1 MQQKIS
7 ASFKFVAVM
16 LHILRGYLTVVLLF
30 PRLSVNQKQQR
41 IHHWALDLL
50 AKLAIKLVVRGK
62 SPTQGPVVLAAN
74 HISWLDI
81 ILLQATCT
89 CRFVAKSEVRQ
100 WPVIGTLATAANTL
114 FIERA
119 SPRDAVR
126 VVHQMVT
133 QLRAGEVLAIFP
145 EGTTSNGV
153 NLLAFHANLFQAPIT
168 ANVPVQP
175 VALQFLV
182 RSSGQRSLAPCYI
195 GDDSLLGSIWRT
207 LNAPHLGALV
217 TFGDPQLPLGRQRR
231 DWATDMRTNVA
242 ALFENQH
249 PRVADN

>member
-16 LHILRGYLTVVLLF
+16 LHILRGYLTVLIIF
-30 PRLSVNQKQQR
+30 PHLSLHQKQQR
-41 IHHWALDLL
+41 IRHWALDLL
-50 AKLAIKLVVRGK
+50 AKLAIELVVHGK
-62 SPTQGPVVLAAN
+62 PPAHGPVVLAAN

-81 ILLQATCT
+81 ILLQATST

-100 WPVIGTLATAANTL
+100 WPVIGTLANAVNTL

-119 SPRDAVR
+119 SPRDAMR

-133 QLRAGEVLAIFP
+133 QLRAGDVLAIFP

-153 NLLAFHANLFQAPIT
+153 NLLTFHSNLFQAPIT
-168 ANVPVQP
+168 ANVPMQP
-175 VALQFLV
+175 VALQFLD

-195 GDDSLLGSIWRT
+195 DDDSLLGSIWRT
-207 LNAPHLGALV
+207 LNAPHLGAVV

-231 DWATDMRTNVA
+231 DWAIDVRASVA
-242 ALFENQH
+242 TLL
-249 PRVADN
+249 